1 MDNDSAHHANIAL
14 HMYLNRDYV
23 NLVDAGKDYLDKPHL
38 LFWLSAF
45 SFKIFGVTS
54 FAYKLPSFLVT
65 IFGTYSIFRLGKALY
80 NEEVGKLS
88 ALMAASAFA
97 YILACNDVRM
107 DAILTACVAFATW
120 QGVEF
125 IQHKKIPNALGLALG
140 LALGFD
146 IKGHIAVFTPAIGLF
161 FYILYRKD
169 WKLFWNWKWLVVL
182 FCFTVF
188 IFPVVYCFYLQYN
201 LHPEKIVRGKDHI
214 NGVKFILL
222 GQSVER
228 YRGESFGND
237 AKNDYLFFFHSFLWA
252 FAPWSVLACLALVNR
267 LKYFFKRKYEWL
279 SSVTFISLAFLL
291 TFSGF
296 KLPHYLNIIFPAT
309 SAMTAA
315 WILNNSIRAKGIY
328 TIQISICVLMLIL
341 VAVINV
347 WAFPIENIRIFALVV
362 LLLAIVFYFLK
373 KERLD
378 FRQKGIGISVTVMV
392 ISFFLLN
399 TNFYPQLLKYQGGNE
414 LAKKIKGNVDPANIY
429 FWKDNYSSSFNFYT
443 ATERQQFDD
452 SIFNRG
458 KKPIWLLFDKNN
470 LNEIKQAGYKI
481 GLTYSTPDFGITKLN
496 IKFINPATRKN
507 ELTEMIVG
515 EITGKE

>member
-14 HMYLNRDYV
+14 HIYLNRDYV
-23 NLVDAGKDYLDKPHL
+23 NLIDAGKNYLDKPHL
-38 LFWLSAF
+38 LFWFSAF
-45 SFKIFGVTS
+45 SYKIFGVTS
-54 FAYKLPSFLVT
+54 FAYKLPSFLLT
-65 IFGTYSIFRLGKALY
+65 IFGTYSIFRLGGALY

-97 YILACNDVRM
+97 YILASNDVRM

-125 IQHKKIPNALGLALG
+125 IRRKKILNAFGLALG

-146 IKGHIAVFTPAIGLF
+146 TKGHIAVFTPAIGLF
-161 FYILYRKD
+161 FYILYLKD
-169 WKLFWNWKWLVVL
+169 WKLFWNWKWFVVL
-182 FCFTVF
+182 ISFAAF

-228 YRGESFGND
+228 FRGESFGSD
-237 AKNDYLFFFHSFLWA
+237 AKNDYFFFFHSFLWA
-252 FAPWSVLACLALVNR
+252 FAPWSALAYLAFINR

-279 SSVTFISLAFLL
+279 TMITFIGIAVLL
-291 TFSGF
+291 TFSSF

-315 WILNNSIRAKGIY
+315 WVLHNSIRAKVIF
-328 TIQISICVLMLIL
+328 TIQVSVCVLMLIL
-341 VAVINV
+341 VAAINI
-347 WAFPIENIRIFALVV
+347 WAFPIKNFFIIVLVV
-362 LLLAIVFYFLK
+362 PMLAIIFYFLRN
-373 KERLD
+373 ERLNLL
-378 FRQKGIGISVTVMV
+378 QKGIGISVAVMV
-392 ISFFLLN
+392 VSFFLLN

-443 ATERQQFDD
+443 ATERQPFDD
-452 SIFNRG
+452 SIFKQG
-458 KKPIWLLFDKNN
+458 KKPIWLLFDQNN
-470 LNEIKQAGYKI
+470 LNEIKRTGYKI
-481 GLTYSTPDFGITKLN
+481 GLTYSTPDFGVTKLN
-496 IKFINPATRKN
+496 IKFINPVTRKN

-515 EITGKE
+515 EIAGKQ